1 MQKLKAQNAWPL
13 NIGSLSTVVQVVH
26 CTRALHLRGHL
37 LHSRP
42 RNLFIATIFGQMSG
56 RDQVLTKLAYY
67 NFKLMELF
75 PNLHKGG
82 VRMVF

>member
-1 MQKLKAQNAWPL
+1 MQKLKAQNAWRL

-42 RNLFIATIFGQMSG
+42 HNLFIATIFGQMSG
-56 RDQVLTKLAYY
+56 RGHVLTKLAYY

-82 VRMVF
+82 ARMVL

>member
-13 NIGSLSTVVQVVH
+13 NIGPLSTVVQVVH

-42 RNLFIATIFGQMSG
+42 HNLFIATILEQMSG
-56 RDQVLTKLAYY
+56 RGHVLTKLAYY

-75 PNLHKGG
+75 PNLHRGAI
-82 VRMVF
+82 RMVL